1 MSMQQAFPKYDD
13 FVRLPTEDVAELL
26 FFWLR
31 GLGGQFYRG
40 EILGQADRM
49 YGHHQIRFVRRAMC
63 EAWQLLEHREL
74 IVETSDPSS
83 AGWFEITSKGYALEE
98 RALLRKFLESDVLP
112 ASFLEER
119 IARDAL
125 PLFQRADFDTAVF
138 KAFKLLEVAIREAAG
153 LSESVIGTALAQ
165 EAFKPDGGPLTDKS
179 SEKGERVALMNL
191 MSGAI
196 GTYKNPHSHRHVSLV
211 ADEARD
217 MLILASQLMRIV
229 NSRRGPQN

>member
-1 MSMQQAFPKYDD
+1 MF
-13 FVRLPTEDVAELL
+13 
-26 FFWLR
+26 
-31 GLGGQFYRG
+31 
-40 EILGQADRM
+40 
-49 YGHHQIRFVRRAMC
+49 GHQKMRIVRRIMC

-83 AGWFEITSKGYALEE
+83 GGWFEITSKGYALGEK
-98 RALLRKFLESDVLP
+98 ATLRKLLESDVLP

-153 LSESVIGTALAQ
+153 LSESVIGVALVQ
-165 EAFKPDGGPLTDKS
+165 EAFKPDGGPLTDKA

-217 MLILASQLMRIV
+217 MLILASHLMRIV
-229 NSRRGPQN
+229 HSRRGMQN